1 MQTLLPGVQ
10 HTQQEQDQ
18 AHNSLGIPPLYN
30 TVLTSRG
37 GAVEANNAKQARV
50 ASAVLRGKMSLFYE
64 QENVSLKQ
72 ISHTPY
78 QAHWS
83 WQTRSDTWCTE

>member
-30 TVLTSRG
+30 MVLTSRG
-37 GAVEANNAKQARV
+37 SAVEAQ
-50 ASAVLRGKMSLFYE
+50 
-64 QENVSLKQ
+64 
-72 ISHTPY
+72 
-78 QAHWS
+78 
-83 WQTRSDTWCTE
+83 

>member
-30 TVLTSRG
+30 MVLTSRG
-37 GAVEANNAKQARV
+37 SAVEANNAKQARV
-50 ASAVLRGKMSLFYE
+50 AFAVLRGKMIIILDQSYE
-64 QENVSLKQ
+64 QENV
-72 ISHTPY
+72 P
-78 QAHWS
+78 
-83 WQTRSDTWCTE
+83 

>member
-18 AHNSLGIPPLYN
+18 AHNTLGIPPLNN

-50 ASAVLRGKMSLFYE
+50 ASAVLRGKNIIILDRFYE
-64 QENVSLKQ
+64 QENVPLK
-72 ISHTPY
+72 
-78 QAHWS
+78 
-83 WQTRSDTWCTE
+83 